1 MDRARANYLM
11 ALCYNKVKYKILA
24 IGLASEIS
32 DYYYDNMSHNF
43 FVHHFYDDLSDE
55 VDIIEQE
62 DIWLKKYNKIKNEL

>member
-11 ALCYNKVKYKILA
+11 ALCYNKEKYKILA

-43 FVHHFYDDLSDE
+43 FIHHFYDDLSDE
-55 VDIIEQE
+55 DDIIEQE
-62 DIWLKKYNKIKNEL
+62 DIWLDKYKLYKKRK